1 MLILVHLDVSAFAMR
16 KFFTAISFIVPA
28 TTVFAAIHNVE
39 AASYREHL
47 TFICYMLGSSI
58 TLEDW
63 DEATA
68 AHDNIAQHAR
78 DDGASAT
85 YMEAMRHAGI
95 ARAESVMEGWA
106 DRSEAW
112 LTCNNAQGG

>member
-1 MLILVHLDVSAFAMR
+1 MR
-16 KFFTAISFIVPA
+16 KIFIAISFILPA
-28 TTVFAAIHNVE
+28 TSVFAATHDVE

-47 TFICYMLGSSI
+47 TFICYMLGTSI

-68 AHDNIAQHAR
+68 AHDDVAQHAR
-78 DDGASAT
+78 DNGAPAT

-112 LTCNNAQGG
+112 LTCNNVQGG